1 MRLKRSSMS
10 KSETKSDLFGTVV
23 AILIALVS
31 VVGAITAWR
40 VATRLD
46 EAGGADSAGIRATTN
61 KEDITTQATI
71 ILDEHLSAF
80 AAYEENKSLADA
92 YDAFAR
98 SNSESANLADYAS
111 MFRYA
116 ANQAWDAIPEAYIDR
131 DGKLDRNRDI
141 GEHIAEYARNK
152 DIDPQSH
159 FDRADASRTSAM
171 WLFMTFILDGMVLI
185 LLTTA
190 DAIGNWLRYFFLAGG
205 MVLFAIAVMAGLLIE
220 LLSALVIK

>member
-1 MRLKRSSMS
+1 MRKS
-10 KSETKSDLFGTVV
+10 KTESDLFGTVV

-46 EAGGADSAGIRATTN
+46 DAGGADSAGIRATTN

-71 ILDEHLSAF
+71 LLNQHLSAF

-92 YDAFAR
+92 YDALAQ
-98 SNSESANLADYAS
+98 SDAKQANLADYAS

-116 ANQAWDAIPEAYIDR
+116 ANQAWDAIPESYIDR
-131 DGKLDRNRDI
+131 AGELDRQRDL
-141 GEHIAEYARNK
+141 GEHIAEYARNRE
-152 DIDPQSH
+152 IDAQPH
-159 FDRADASRTSAM
+159 FDRADTSRVSAM
-171 WLFMTFILDGMVLI
+171 WLFATIMLDGVVLI

-190 DAIGNWLRYFFLAGG
+190 DAIGNWLRYLFLVGG
-205 MVLFAIAVMAGLLIE
+205 IAFFAIAVAVGLLVE
-220 LLSALVIK
+220 LLSAFIIK